1 MLLIFCLPEFGYYDN
16 PMLGKNVTIN
26 LDSGEVYAFN
36 LGIKDKHLQNRIFD
50 DYGFVM
56 KADGYNL
63 RINGNG
69 ATIKNT
75 DEYSLGFLYINRDS
89 TVALNNLTISDFKLA
104 FVNMGNCAANS
115 CKFVNN
121 VNDNILA
128 SRSLFNNE
136 GGVMYNYCLASLN
149 NCTFDSNDAH
159 YEIYKVW
166 F

>member
-1 MLLIFCLPEFGYYDN
+1 MFECKNIFMHYICLFLTISCVSANDSVDNFTDSYDSNLTFDDSIVYNVHSSDEFLSLADTLATYDN

-36 LGIKDKHLQNRIFD
+36 SGIKDKHLQNRIFD

-89 TVALNNLTISDFKLA
+89 TVALNNLTVCDFKLA
-104 FVNMGNCAANS
+104 FVNMGKC
-115 CKFVNN
+115 CKF
-121 VNDNILA
+121 L
-128 SRSLFNNE
+128 
-136 GGVMYNYCLASLN
+136 
-149 NCTFDSNDAH
+149 
-159 YEIYKVW
+159 
-166 F
+166 